1 MEGFIADGRYMVLA
15 EVVVAK
21 PELVRHGDNSVFA
34 LNFDLSELDATGA
47 EELLPTICHDPS
59 HVVD

>member
-1 MEGFIADGRYMVLA
+1 MVLA